1 MFSVASDRD
10 ELGSVRFHL
19 GGSMSDVVVDL
30 DRNAIGLREVAL
42 QSICS
47 MAPGAAIA
55 TSIRFGHE

>member
-1 MFSVASDRD
+1 MFSVALDRD

-30 DRNAIGLREVAL
+30 DRNAIGLREVAFR
-42 QSICS
+42 SICS

-55 TSIRFGHE
+55 ASIPFGHE